1 MASSP
6 TQPAGCRETNNPGAL
21 MTCFPAQFG
30 PHTYKDI
37 EIEKLTHLAGAPE
50 VALGPALS
58 RAGTAP
64 PGRQPLGPSR
74 RPRRPAPQSKQQT
87 RDKRVTKA
95 GAGPLQTAQRPVL
108 TPGWRAD
115 CPVSAR
121 LPGRSAFRNVQ
132 IQQEKQ
138 KNMQYRIARGDKVSP
153 HNAQQT
159 HLAFRA
165 RPLHKRAQPALTAA
179 LVMDSV
185 SVCV

>member
-74 RPRRPAPQSKQQT
+74 RAPQAQRHTPSSRPVTRGAPRQVRDHFRRPSVQCSH
-87 RDKRVTKA
+87 RD
-95 GAGPLQTAQRPVL
+95 GGLTARCQ
-108 TPGWRAD
+108 
-115 CPVSAR
+115 PVSR
-121 LPGRSAFRNVQ
+121 D
-132 IQQEKQ
+132 
-138 KNMQYRIARGDKVSP
+138 IAPSGLCRFNKES
-153 HNAQQT
+153 
-159 HLAFRA
+159 
-165 RPLHKRAQPALTAA
+165 KRTC
-179 LVMDSV
+179 STG
-185 SVCV
+185 